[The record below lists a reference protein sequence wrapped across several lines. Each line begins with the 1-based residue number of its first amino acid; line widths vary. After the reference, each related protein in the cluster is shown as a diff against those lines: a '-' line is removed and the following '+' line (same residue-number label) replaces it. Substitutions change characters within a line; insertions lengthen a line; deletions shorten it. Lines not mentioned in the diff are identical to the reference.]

1 MRTSR
6 EVMAQPYVGGR
17 QHDVAGLTAVCAY
30 VSAEVADGEA
40 TSAKALGTRNKGL
53 S

>member
-6 EVMAQPYVGGR
+6 EGWHGLIGGR

-30 VSAEVADGEA
+30 VSVEVADGEE